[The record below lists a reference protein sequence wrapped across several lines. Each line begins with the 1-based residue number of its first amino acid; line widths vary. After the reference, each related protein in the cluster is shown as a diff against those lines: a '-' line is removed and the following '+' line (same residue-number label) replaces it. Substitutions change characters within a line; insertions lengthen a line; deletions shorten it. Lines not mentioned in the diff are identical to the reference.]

1 MGRWAPAV
9 FQSMDIN
16 KIYSEAILSGNIREK
31 YLILG
36 IIFCIEGNK
45 SERWQ
50 IGIQS
55 TLLHIL
61 SKQYNWDGEI

>member
-50 IGIQS
+50 IVIQS